1 MFFGY
6 NTNGWS
12 CHALEDAVRLLAE
25 IGYRGVAVSIDH
37 HALPPGADD
46 LDARLDRL
54 RRLLDD
60 ARLRSAVETDARYLL
75 DPRRKHEPT
84 LISPQRE
91 GRRRRLDFYRH
102 AIRCAAALG
111 SDCVSIWS
119 GRLWEGV
126 SPEEARAWLLEGL
139 EEVLDLAAERAV
151 RVALEPEP
159 GMWIDTL
166 QRFDELVDSLRRDDL
181 GLTLDVGHVHCQ
193 GEGPLDEAIRWR
205 AGRLVHVH
213 IEDMRRGAHEHL
225 MFGQG
230 EIDFPP
236 VFQALAACG
245 YAGGAYVEL
254 SRHGHVAPEAA
265 REALAF
271 LRSVAGGA

>member
-1 MFFGY
+1 MFLGY
-6 NTNGWS
+6 NTNGWN

-37 HALPPGADD
+37 HALPPGAAD
-46 LDARLDRL
+46 LDATLDRL

-60 ARLRSAVETDARYLL
+60 ANLRSAIETGARYVL

-91 GRRRRLDFYRH
+91 GRRRRIDFYRH
-102 AIRCAAALG
+102 AIGCAAALG

-119 GRLWEGV
+119 GRLHEGV
-126 SPEEARAWLLEGL
+126 SPDEARAWLVEGL
-139 EEVLDLAAERAV
+139 EEVLDLAAARGV

-166 QRFDELVDSLRRDDL
+166 ERFDELADSLRRDDL

-193 GEGPLDEAIRWR
+193 GEGSIDAAIRRR
-205 AGRLVHVH
+205 AERLIHVH

-236 VFQALAACG
+236 IFQALAACG
-245 YAGGAYVEL
+245 YAGGVYVEL

-271 LRSVAGGA
+271 LRSVAAVV